1 MSESNLTYWRGTSFY
16 INPTS
21 RCTNNC
27 LFCVRNFS
35 DGVFGFNLQLSID
48 PTPEQLVDE
57 IEKTWNDRFDDVAI
71 VGFGE
76 PTINIEGT
84 LASIQK
90 IKNLSSIN
98 VRMNTNGQALLIHPE
113 RNIPSEL
120 AEAGLDR
127 IQISLNAP
135 DPDTY
140 FRLCQPSFGR
150 MAFDSILEFAEK
162 CKPLMRVELS
172 AVNIPGVDMDACRS
186 IADRLGVEFRER
198 VFKGTEGSL
207 EGILRTLRS

>member
-1 MSESNLTYWRGTSFY
+1 MSKSNLTSWRGTSFY

-21 RCTNNC
+21 RCTNSC
-27 LFCVRNFS
+27 IFCVRNFS
-35 DGVFGFNLQLSID
+35 EGVFGFNLQLDED
-48 PTPEQLVDE
+48 PTPEELVDE
-57 IEKTWNDRFDDVAI
+57 IEMTWNGQFDDIAI

-84 LASIQK
+84 LAAIRT
-90 IKNLSSIN
+90 IKKLSPVE
-98 VRMNTNGQALLIHPE
+98 VRMNTNGQALLIHHN
-113 RNIPSEL
+113 RDIATEL

-140 FRLCQPSFGR
+140 LRLCQPSFGR
-150 MAFDSILEFAEK
+150 MAFDSMLEFTER

-172 AVNIPGVDMDACRS
+172 AVDIPGVDMDACRS
-186 IADRLGVEFRER
+186 IANRLNVEFRER
-198 VFKGTEGSL
+198 VFKGPEGAI
-207 EGILRTLRS
+207 EGILRTLSI